1 LATCGNG
8 EFVIQ
13 LQEINGKLVREFVFA
28 VGKVKTLRQASDDTT
43 RQGSSSQFLEGM
55 KMVAE
60 ILKPAGGGNMIETM
74 KAMSEMTK
82 EDREFKTELMVGLLN
97 NALGGQSNDLDN
109 AMKLLEFTKTM
120 QPVVEPQDGM
130 MSLLQAVLGPLVAS
144 SMGGGGNPLAALA
157 KLQQAPSQLAPPG
170 QRQGAA
176 PLAASPPVQNPEGDG
191 TGNRDHR
198 VVEQGY
204 QPSGAASDDPHQ
216 AFYGMTINPF
226 RQAITA
232 GATVEQLGG
241 MILGIVGAAR
251 QWQSQNPHPMIAQL
265 MTASTPETLSAGFD
279 TFCSAIPELSQKPA
293 QQAEIK
299 AYLTS
304 VLTRA
309 YQQQQEQEAA
319 AKQAAGDSRSAFA
332 GDEEDSDVYS
342 TGDGEPTDAIKDADR
357 SDGGPDSP
365 TESNADDQSQVG

>member
-1 LATCGNG
+1 M
-8 EFVIQ
+8 IQ
-13 LQEINGKLVREFVFA
+13 LQETNGRLVREFVFA
-28 VGKVKTLRQASDDTT
+28 VGKVRTLRQASDDTT
-43 RQGSSSQFLEGM
+43 RQGSSNQFLEGM

-60 ILKPAGGGNMIETM
+60 ILKPAGGGNMLETM

-97 NALGGQSNDLDN
+97 NALSGQSNDLDN

-130 MSLLQAVLGPLVAS
+130 MSLLQGILGPLVAS
-144 SMGGGGNPLAALA
+144 SMSGGGNPLAALA
-157 KLQQAPSQLAPPG
+157 KLPQAPTQLAPPG

-176 PLAASPPVQNPEGDG
+176 PLVASPPVRIPEGDS
-191 TGNRDHR
+191 RDHR

-204 QPSGAASDDPHQ
+204 QPSGTAPEVELDDPHK

-226 RQAITA
+226 RLAVTG
-232 GATVEQLGG
+232 GATAEQLGN
-241 MILGIVGAAR
+241 MILGIVATAR
-251 QWQSQNPHPMIAQL
+251 QWQSQDPHPMIAQL

-279 TFCSAIPELSQKPA
+279 TFCSAIPEISQKPA

-299 AYLTS
+299 LYLTS

-319 AKQAAGDSRSAFA
+319 GRQAAETLRSSVAD
-332 GDEEDSDVYS
+332 DEEDNDVYS
-342 TGDGEPTDAIKDADR
+342 TGDGEPTDADEITDR
-357 SDGGPDSP
+357 PDGGPDSS
-365 TESNADDQSQVG
+365 TE